1 MSEKDEILQN
11 EEMMEE
17 TAEETVKSSEKKNN
31 DTIIAGKINITPP
44 IVGVPCLLS
53 CSFT

>member
-17 TAEETVKSSEKKNN
+17 TAEETVKSSEKKSEKRSKIK
-31 DTIIAGKINITPP
+31 IIANI
-44 IVGVPCLLS
+44 L
-53 CSFT
+53 